1 MFARTGATN
10 VSQTDNDDD
19 YDNDTEEKEE
29 DCKGRIRRKGQE
41 VKGQKGMSDLR
52 QTIMSEHIETRKK
65 LKGIASVSSFHSLI
79 NSATLSQEDK
89 QILVLHYIDEKD
101 FRYIGDTLG
110 FSESTIK
117 KRHRKILAKLSKV
130 L

>member
-1 MFARTGATN
+1 
-10 VSQTDNDDD
+10 
-19 YDNDTEEKEE
+19 
-29 DCKGRIRRKGQE
+29 
-41 VKGQKGMSDLR
+41 
-52 QTIMSEHIETRKK
+52 MSEHIDTRKK
-65 LKGIASVSSFHSLI
+65 LKGIASVSSFQSLI
-79 NSATLSQEDK
+79 NSVTLSTTDK
-89 QILVLHYIDEKD
+89 QILTLHYIEEKD